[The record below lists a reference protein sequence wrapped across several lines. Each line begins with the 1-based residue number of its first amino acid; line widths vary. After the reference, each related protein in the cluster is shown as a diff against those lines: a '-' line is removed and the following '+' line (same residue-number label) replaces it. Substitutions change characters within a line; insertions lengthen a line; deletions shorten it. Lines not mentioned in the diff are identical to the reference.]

1 MFSWCRKS
9 YILVLNIMI
18 VSKVT
23 NLSQLMKTMRDKCH
37 STPSQKNCSRSGNG
51 SQILSSVTRT
61 CWQATSHHWKKSI
74 FLNHF
79 FMLPFPVLVW
89 DLQACPCPCPSCPSF
104 LFQEHVSPK
113 VWLQLCRHLPSHTTG
128 EKNKKIQHHCHHPL
142 YHQPFNPLTPRSD

>member
-1 MFSWCRKS
+1 MQRKYIQLGLTSICEVCSWCRKS

-37 STPSQKNCSRSGNG
+37 STPSQKTCSRSGNG

-79 FMLPFPVLVW
+79 FYATISSSCLRSSSLSLSLSLSFLPFFSFSG
-89 DLQACPCPCPSCPSF
+89 ACFTKGVVTALSSSAFPYYR
-104 LFQEHVSPK
+104 K
-113 VWLQLCRHLPSHTTG
+113 
-128 EKNKKIQHHCHHPL
+128 EK
-142 YHQPFNPLTPRSD
+142 